1 MTWHHLLRSLLFAG
15 AAAAVTA
22 LASGA
27 RAEGGEGSLVPIDV
41 VREGVPVAPEPAV
54 EAAEA
59 LADPKPAKPSA
70 KARTGAKGSKAAP
83 EPARVAEAPPAPGPV
98 TAVAAAPQALGAA
111 VAVAVPVAAVQ
122 AAPRASAAAAAAVV
136 EPAPAAIAG
145 PAEAAEIVEE
155 DPSPRRSRR
164 GKADAKDAARAAALR
179 ALVEHHAAEAGVPFH
194 LADAVIR
201 IESRYSAGARNGP
214 NVGLTQI
221 NTRTAQS
228 LGYQG
233 AAAGLFDP
241 ATNLRYGLKY
251 LARAYELARGDT
263 CGTILR
269 YQAGLRALSMT
280 RAARVYCMRV
290 QTIMASA
297 Q

>member
-1 MTWHHLLRSLLFAG
+1 
-15 AAAAVTA
+15 
-22 LASGA
+22 
-27 RAEGGEGSLVPIDV
+27 
-41 VREGVPVAPEPAV
+41 
-54 EAAEA
+54 
-59 LADPKPAKPSA
+59 
-70 KARTGAKGSKAAP
+70 
-83 EPARVAEAPPAPGPV
+83 
-98 TAVAAAPQALGAA
+98 
-111 VAVAVPVAAVQ
+111 
-122 AAPRASAAAAAAVV
+122 VV